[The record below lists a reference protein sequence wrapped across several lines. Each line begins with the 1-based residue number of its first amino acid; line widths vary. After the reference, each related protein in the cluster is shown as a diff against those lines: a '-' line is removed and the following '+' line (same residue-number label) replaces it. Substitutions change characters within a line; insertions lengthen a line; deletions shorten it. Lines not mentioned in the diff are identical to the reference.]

1 MTSAS
6 ASLDRPYDRAV
17 PQTVSL
23 EQLASHVA
31 AGWPDPRVV
40 APGNYATP
48 WPLVDALAEKVERF
62 TLHMLNAQS
71 GVPLREGVT
80 LETCFVGPGMR
91 GASTLSYVPCRLS
104 MVPLLLTRKL
114 VPDVVVLHTTPPRNG
129 VVSLGIEV
137 NVLPAAIEAARAAG
151 GVVVAAVN
159 PRMPFTYG
167 DAVVALEDVDYL
179 VDLDQPLVSPGEV
192 PLDDAS
198 REIGGRIAARVPDR
212 ATLQAGI
219 GAIPNAALQG
229 LLDRRGMRVWSEM
242 FSDGVLVLEQ
252 VGALDRDH
260 PICSSFLFGS
270 PELYSWV
277 DGNERVRMVRTEKA
291 NDPAR
296 IANQPSMVSINSAL
310 QVDLSDQANAS
321 RMRGRVYSG
330 LGGQSDFVV
339 GALHSPGG
347 QAIIALR
354 SWHPKA
360 DVSTI
365 VPQLAQPATSFLHTA
380 VVTEHGTANIWG
392 ANQSRLTREMVEN
405 AADPRARDDLWREAR
420 TLGLT

>member
-1 MTSAS
+1 M
-6 ASLDRPYDRAV
+6 
-17 PQTVSL
+17 PQTISL
-23 EQLASHVA
+23 ENFASHVA
-31 AGWPDPRVV
+31 SGWPNPRVV
-40 APGNYATP
+40 APGNFATP
-48 WPLVDALAEKVERF
+48 WPLIDALASSLDRW
-62 TLHMLNAQS
+62 TLHMLNAQV
-71 GVPLREGVT
+71 GVPVREGIT

-91 GASTLSYVPCRLS
+91 SAPTLSYVPCRLS
-104 MVPLLLTRKL
+104 MVPLLLTRRL

-129 VVSLGIEV
+129 AVSLGIEV
-137 NVLPAAIEAARAAG
+137 NVLPAAIEAVRAAG

-159 PRMPFTYG
+159 PRMPFTFG
-167 DAVVALEDVDYL
+167 DAVVPLDDIDYL
-179 VDLDQPLVSPGEV
+179 VDLELPLVSPGSI

-198 REIGGRIAARVPDR
+198 REIGGRIAARVPDN

-219 GAIPNAALQG
+219 GAIPDAALQG
-229 LLDRRGMRVWSEM
+229 LLERRGLRVWSEM
-242 FSDGVLVLEQ
+242 FSDGVLVLEEF
-252 VGALDRDH
+252 GALDTDH
-260 PICSSFLFGS
+260 PICASFLFGS
-270 PELYSWV
+270 AALYEWV

-296 IANQPSMVSINSAL
+296 IANQPGMVSINSAL

-321 RMRGRVYSG
+321 RMKGRVYSG

-339 GALHSPGG
+339 GALHSPRG

-380 VVTEHGTANIWG
+380 VVTEHGTAEIWG
-392 ANQSRLTREMVEN
+392 MDQEHLTREMVEH
-405 AADPRARDDLWREAR
+405 AADPRVRDELWQEAR
-420 TLGLT
+420 ALGLA